1 MMADAAQLILA
12 SASPRRRE
20 LLAQLGVVF
29 CVEPAE
35 IDETPHPGE
44 SAVAFAQRMAR
55 DKAQAAYQRSHA
67 SLPVLAADTVV
78 SIDQQILGKPQDRAD
93 AIMMLQSLSGRSHW
107 VYSALALRCSSG
119 LQEKLSA
126 TQVWFKPLSLEAI
139 SAYWETGEPKDKAGA
154 YGIQG
159 LGGLFVERID
169 GSYTG
174 VMGLPIFETGQ
185 LLAACGILDA

>member
-1 MMADAAQLILA
+1 MADAAQLILA

-29 CVEPAE
+29 RVQPAE
-35 IDETPHPGE
+35 IDETPHRGE
-44 SAVAFAQRMAR
+44 LAAAFAQRMAR
-55 DKAQAAYQRSHA
+55 EKAQAAYQCSPA
-67 SLPVLAADTVV
+67 ALPILAADTVV
-78 SIDQQILGKPQDRAD
+78 GIDQQILGKPRGRAD
-93 AIMMLQSLSGRSHW
+93 AIEMLQSLSGRSHW
-107 VYSALALRCSSG
+107 VYSALALQSRAG
-119 LQEKLSA
+119 LHEKLCA
-126 TQVWFKPLSLEAI
+126 TQVWFKALSPRAI
-139 SAYWETGEPKDKAGA
+139 NVYWETGEPKDKAGA